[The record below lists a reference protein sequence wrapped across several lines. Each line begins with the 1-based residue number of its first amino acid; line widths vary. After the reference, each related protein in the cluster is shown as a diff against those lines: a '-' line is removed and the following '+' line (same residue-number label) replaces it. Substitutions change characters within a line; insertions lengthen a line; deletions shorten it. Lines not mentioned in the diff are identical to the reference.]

1 MDEMEREEQA
11 PRKRGF
17 LKWLLFLLILV
28 AVLAVAV
35 LAAYRDGTGFDAL
48 RRYFAYGKSSGGEG
62 KGVISYDASSNNRF
76 AVLGSSLVVLSD
88 TELQVLDGSGTV
100 TESVSVAM
108 SAPAISVGS
117 SCAVAYDVG
126 GRELY
131 VVDAKGVR
139 LHLTAEE
146 DEPFIAA
153 TLNGKDWLAVVSE
166 KKKYKGSVS
175 VYNDQMN
182 EVFDFDSSERF
193 VTDAYVSDDCRS
205 MAAVTLGQESSVFV
219 SNVVIY
225 ALDAQEPKANYSVQ
239 NGLEV
244 AIRQIGDA
252 LVTVSDTCLTA
263 GSFSGNVTQTY
274 SYAGEYLR
282 EYSLDGDGY
291 AVLLLNRYQSG
302 SVGRLVTVDAKG
314 EQMAQLDVQ
323 SEILSVSAAGRYIA
337 VLYADRLAI
346 YNPDLKEYASLTGT
360 EFAKDVLMRTDGS
373 ALLVSS
379 ENARVFVP

>member
-1 MDEMEREEQA
+1 M
-11 PRKRGF
+11 
-17 LKWLLFLLILV
+17 
-28 AVLAVAV
+28 
-35 LAAYRDGTGFDAL
+35 
-48 RRYFAYGKSSGGEG
+48 
-62 KGVISYDASSNNRF
+62 
-76 AVLGSSLVVLSD
+76 
-88 TELQVLDGSGTV
+88 
-100 TESVSVAM
+100 
-108 SAPAISVGS
+108 
-117 SCAVAYDVG
+117 
-126 GRELY
+126 
-131 VVDAKGVR
+131 
-139 LHLTAEE
+139 
-146 DEPFIAA
+146 
-153 TLNGKDWLAVVSE
+153 NGKDWLAVVSE

-282 EYSLDGDGY
+282 E
-291 AVLLLNRYQSG
+291 
-302 SVGRLVTVDAKG
+302 
-314 EQMAQLDVQ
+314 
-323 SEILSVSAAGRYIA
+323 
-337 VLYADRLAI
+337 
-346 YNPDLKEYASLTGT
+346 
-360 EFAKDVLMRTDGS
+360 
-373 ALLVSS
+373 
-379 ENARVFVP
+379 